1 MSNSIVPELADVLHE
16 LGIISKSGLEEALFE
31 AEQQD
36 VSVWRLLKQQQVL
49 TPKQADTLDM
59 CDKGYIPIKVARIT
73 LSMELKQKV
82 QKPNPTKTVP
92 AETQETVKQVVKRND
107 TPSSLPKQAAPAHS
121 QTPNL
126 DSSSAHVIG
135 QIIGEK
141 KFGNYLKT
149 PLPTA
154 PANQATPEAL
164 AVKSSSSLPQTTEP
178 FLDELSPLP
187 LDAPYEEK
195 VIYTPEPE
203 SRTEPEV
210 EESNSLG
217 SSSII
222 EKLRVLD
229 QRANTPPAPVAT
241 EESSLP
247 SMQPSTIQQVYP
259 KPPEFLT
266 HGVEKFTPQR
276 KNRPLSTVAGPLSP
290 STNSSTQQ
298 KSRQKTDLSYLVGRK
313 IGKFQLSTQLG
324 KGSAGTVFLA
334 HHASLNM
341 PVAIKILDPFLARQ
355 HPELIHRF
363 MLEASSAARINHPNV
378 IRVLDC
384 DHVDGF
390 HIIVM
395 EYVDGISLSELIQMN
410 GALSEDRGLKY
421 VLSVA
426 EGLEAAYQVGIV
438 HRDIKPANILITK
451 TKQVRIADM
460 GLARAIKDNS
470 MADTAQGV
478 GLGTPQY
485 FPPEQARDAASVD
498 HRSDIYA
505 LGVTLYVVLSGE
517 LPFKAKTL
525 SELIYQHENEYAIP
539 LNVVNPSITQRTTN
553 LVITMMQKHPSD
565 RYQSYEALIQAIQSC
580 IVECQTKSED
590 MGSGTSRSSFSMLN
604 KLGNFFNRKT

>member
-1 MSNSIVPELADVLHE
+1 MSNSIAPELAEVLQE

-36 VSVWRLLKQQQVL
+36 VSVWRLLKQQQIL

-59 CDKGYIPIKVARIT
+59 CEKGYIPIKVARIT
-73 LSMELKQKV
+73 LSMELKQNV

-92 AETQETVKQVVKRND
+92 ADTQETVKQVVKRNE
-107 TPSSLPKQAAPAHS
+107 TPANSPKQAVSVQS

-154 PANQATPEAL
+154 SANQPKPDPVALKSPTP
-164 AVKSSSSLPQTTEP
+164 LPHSTEP

-187 LDAPYEEK
+187 LDSTYEEK
-195 VIYTPEPE
+195 VVYTPEPE
-203 SRTEPEV
+203 SRTEVEA

-229 QRANTPPAPVAT
+229 QRSNSPTPVAQ

-247 SMQPSTIQQVYP
+247 SMQPSTIQQVFP
-259 KPPEFLT
+259 KPPEFLSN
-266 HGVEKFTPQR
+266 GVEKFTPQR

-341 PVAIKILDPFLARQ
+341 PVAIKILDPFLAKQ

-421 VLSVA
+421 ILSVA